1 MWPRQAGALWK
12 EDGQVGDPHRTLC
25 GGSWRLSRH
34 QGRGGDSPPLRTRSL
49 GLERAPGL
57 VGRHCLTQEL
67 GAEGHV
73 GLCSQPWVTRP
84 ETPREAG
91 RLAGTDTGTAH
102 RGPCIQRVYMFRGVD
117 SCTTRDPAL
126 GVHMPQD
133 ALHPPIPGLQADM
146 CPEPP
151 TSLSPQ
157 SQLLMTHRAH
167 LSAIGV
173 HGSIL
178 SSPSS
183 QGLGGDPQSHGV
195 PEGIPV
201 RCPTPHSSDQVL
213 LAAPGAG
220 GSGQSSQQPKGRRG
234 LQVQ

>member
-1 MWPRQAGALWK
+1 MHPESIHVQRRGFMPNAGSGLGCPHAPRCPA
-12 EDGQVGDPHRTLC
+12 PTH
-25 GGSWRLSRH
+25 SWAPSR
-34 QGRGGDSPPLRTRSL
+34 Q
-49 GLERAPGL
+49 
-57 VGRHCLTQEL
+57 
-67 GAEGHV
+67 
-73 GLCSQPWVTRP
+73 
-84 ETPREAG
+84 
-91 RLAGTDTGTAH
+91 
-102 RGPCIQRVYMFRGVD
+102 
-117 SCTTRDPAL
+117 
-126 GVHMPQD
+126 
-133 ALHPPIPGLQADM
+133 DM

-220 GSGQSSQQPKGRRG
+220 GSSQSSQQPKGRRDCRFSKSPW
-234 LQVQ
+234 QVSAPHTHPLVGSPLPASPPKLMPGVDQRPQSRGSPGSSPQVT